1 MIPIM
6 THSGKGKTAESEK
19 DLCVAKDTRG
29 SHEVRDVTSYK
40 HMSMQRGTQL
50 VTLCEVIMVESQNY
64 VLANSKERT

>member
-40 HMSMQRGTQL
+40 HMSMQRGT
-50 VTLCEVIMVESQNY
+50 
-64 VLANSKERT
+64 